1 MHPFKLK
8 ISDAGRT
15 EETEG
20 ENLKSRRCCSVY
32 VAGRHRFPNK
42 RDFKTNH
49 VYALFLKAHS
59 AIIKSDNII
68 ILSIAVKKPLRSLA
82 SGESFKI

>member
-49 VYALFLKAHS
+49 VYALFLKVHS
-59 AIIKSDNII
+59 AIIKSDNYIEHC
-68 ILSIAVKKPLRSLA
+68 
-82 SGESFKI
+82 GEKTVAFTRFW